1 MEDFLA
7 VVRNTKN
14 YAKLSSHEMTVSNL
28 VGSVSARLTSII
40 QAFNKVMDEAM
51 LKWALFRRVNMVN
64 SEPQDHERY

>member
-1 MEDFLA
+1 
-7 VVRNTKN
+7 
-14 YAKLSSHEMTVSNL
+14 MTVSNL